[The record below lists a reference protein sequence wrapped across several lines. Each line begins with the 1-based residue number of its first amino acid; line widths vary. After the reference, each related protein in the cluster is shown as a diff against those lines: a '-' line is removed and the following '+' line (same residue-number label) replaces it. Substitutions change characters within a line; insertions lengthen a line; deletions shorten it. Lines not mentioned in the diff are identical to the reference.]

1 MGRKAKYTKETK
13 IKVVNEYIKGIKSIG
28 DIAYELGCC
37 KETVRGWVMM
47 FKECGEEV
55 FNDKPHNKSYTKE
68 FKETVIKEYFEGKGS
83 ITDLRVKYKILGYD
97 TLRRWI
103 LKYNNG
109 IILSDY
115 KPMSEVYTMK
125 SRKVSYEERIEIV
138 NYCMSNDYDY
148 KSTANKYNVPYSQV
162 YTWVKK
168 VKENGYG
175 ALEPQKKG
183 PKPKNIIQPKTPED
197 ILELENERLRR
208 ENERL
213 QIELEVLKKKHRL
226 KKRANTQRLN

>member
-1 MGRKAKYTKETK
+1 MGRINKYSKGLK
-13 IKVVNEYIKGIKSIG
+13 LKVVNEYIKGIKSLG

-47 FKECGEEV
+47 FKACGEEV

-68 FKETVIKEYFEGKGS
+68 FKETVVKEYFEGKGS
-83 ITDLRVKYKILGYD
+83 IPDLSVKYKILGYD

-109 IILSDY
+109 IILTDY

-138 NYCMSNDYDY
+138 NYCLANDYDY

-162 YTWVKK
+162 YTWVSK
-168 VKENGYG
+168 VKKNGYES
-175 ALEPQKKG
+175 LKLHKKG
-183 PKPKNIIQPKTPED
+183 PKLKNLVEPKTSEEL
-197 ILELENERLRR
+197 LELENERLRK

-213 QIELEVLKKKHRL
+213 QLEVEVLKKKHRL
-226 KKRANTQRLN
+226 QRRTDTQK

>member
-1 MGRKAKYTKETK
+1 MGRINKYSKELK
-13 IKVVNEYIKGIKSIG
+13 LKVVHEYIKGIKSLG
-28 DIAYELGCC
+28 NIAYELGCC
-37 KETVRGWVMM
+37 KETVRGWVMV

-68 FKETVIKEYFEGKGS
+68 FKETVVKEYIEGKGS

-109 IILSDY
+109 IILTDY

-148 KSTANKYNVPYSQV
+148 KSTSNKYNVPYSQV
-162 YTWVKK
+162 YTWVSK
-168 VKENGYG
+168 VKKNGYES
-175 ALEPQKKG
+175 LKLHKKG
-183 PKPKNIIQPKTPED
+183 LKPKNLVEPKTSEEL
-197 ILELENERLRR
+197 LELENERLRK

-213 QIELEVLKKKHRL
+213 QLEVEVLKKKHRL
-226 KKRANTQRLN
+226 QRRTDTQK

>member
-1 MGRKAKYTKETK
+1 MGRKNKYSKELK
-13 IKVVNEYIKGIKSIG
+13 LKVVNEYIKGIKSLG
-28 DIAYELGCC
+28 NIAYELGCC

-55 FNDKPHNKSYTKE
+55 FNDKPNNQSYTKE
-68 FKETVIKEYFEGKGS
+68 FKEKVVKEYLDGKGS
-83 ITDLRVKYKILGYD
+83 IPDLSVKYKILGYD

-109 IILSDY
+109 IILTDY

-138 NYCMSNDYDY
+138 NYCLANDYDY

-162 YTWVKK
+162 YTWVSK
-168 VKENGYG
+168 VKKNGYES
-175 ALEPQKKG
+175 LKLHKKG
-183 PKPKNIIQPKTPED
+183 PKLKNLVEPKTSEEL
-197 ILELENERLRR
+197 LELENERLRK

-213 QIELEVLKKKHRL
+213 QLEVEVLKKKHRL
-226 KKRANTQRLN
+226 QRRTDTQK

>member
-13 IKVVNEYIKGIKSIG
+13 IKVVHEYIKGIKSLG

-47 FKECGEEV
+47 FKECDEEV

-68 FKETVIKEYFEGKGS
+68 FKETVVKEYIEGKGS

-109 IILSDY
+109 IILTDY

-162 YTWVKK
+162 YTWVSK
-168 VKENGYG
+168 VKKNGYES
-175 ALEPQKKG
+175 LKLYKKG
-183 PKPKNIIQPKTPED
+183 LKPKNLVEPKTSEEL
-197 ILELENERLRR
+197 LELENERLRK

-213 QIELEVLKKKHRL
+213 QLEVEVLKKKHRL
-226 KKRANTQRLN
+226 QRRTDTQK

>member
-13 IKVVNEYIKGIKSIG
+13 IKVVHEYIKGIKSLG
-28 DIAYELGCC
+28 NIAYELGCC

-83 ITDLRVKYKILGYD
+83 IPDLRVKYKILGYD

-148 KSTANKYNVPYSQV
+148 KSTSNKYNVPYSQV
-162 YTWVKK
+162 YTWVSK
-168 VKENGYG
+168 VKKNGYES
-175 ALEPQKKG
+175 LKLHQKG
-183 PKPKNIIQPKTPED
+183 PKPKNLVEPKTSEEL
-197 ILELENERLRR
+197 LELENERLRK

-213 QIELEVLKKKHRL
+213 QLEVEVLKKKHRL
-226 KKRANTQRLN
+226 QRRTDTQK

>member
-1 MGRKAKYTKETK
+1 MGRKNKYSKELK
-13 IKVVNEYIKGIKSIG
+13 LKVVNEYIKGMKSLG
-28 DIAYELGCC
+28 NIAYELGCC

-47 FKECGEEV
+47 YKECGEEV

-68 FKETVIKEYFEGKGS
+68 FKETVVKEYFEGKES
-83 ITDLRVKYKILGYD
+83 IPDLRVKYKILGYD

-138 NYCMSNDYDY
+138 NYCMSNNDDY
-148 KSTANKYNVPYSQV
+148 KSTANKYNIPYSRV

-183 PKPKNIIQPKTPED
+183 NLIQPKTPEEM
-197 ILELENERLRR
+197 LELENERLRR

-213 QIELEVLKKKHRL
+213 QLELEVLKKKHRL
-226 KKRANTQRLN
+226 QKRANTQR